1 MLPIQTSSFT
11 YRNTRNQ
18 LLYIDLLFISQGF
31 MAPGTQGVGKDFLKK
46 ENREAEYQSSR
57 RPSIAFSIV
66 ISSAYSMSLPTGIPI
81 AIRVTLS
88 PARRNWPRR

>member
-1 MLPIQTSSFT
+1 MLPIETSSFT
-11 YRNTRNQ
+11 YWSKCNY
-18 LLYIDLLFISQGF
+18 LLYIGLLVLYSGLLAHCNAG
-31 MAPGTQGVGKDFLKK
+31 MGKDFLKK
-46 ENREAEYQSSR
+46 ENPEAKYQSSR